1 MKTVG
6 IIGGSGY
13 TGGELLRLVINHP
26 KLILDFIYSTTRPG
40 TLISE
45 THQDLLGQIELKFTD
60 HVNADVDILF
70 LCLGHGNSSKFL
82 EN

>member
-26 KLILDFIYSTTRPG
+26 KLILDFIYSTTRSG

-45 THQDLLGQIELKFTD
+45 THQDLLGQLELKFTD
-60 HVNADVDILF
+60 Q
-70 LCLGHGNSSKFL
+70 
-82 EN
+82 E

>member
-26 KLILDFIYSTTRPG
+26 KLILDFIYSKTRPG

-45 THQDLLGQIELKFTD
+45 THQDLLGQLELKFTD
-60 HVNADVDILF
+60 Q
-70 LCLGHGNSSKFL
+70 
-82 EN
+82 E